1 MRRYFLLILLLFF
14 IPLAVANFTTVSSDT
29 TLVEGHNLQ
38 LFCIASGRPTPNITF
53 VRIFPDGSE
62 SDVLHRGAT
71 WDLINISRTDAGTY
85 RCTAN
90 NGVGNPVNHTLQV
103 NVQCEYTTED
113 RLF

>member
-1 MRRYFLLILLLFF
+1 MGRYFLLILLLFF

-38 LFCIASGRPTPNITF
+38 LFCIASGRPAPNITF

-71 WDLINISRTDAGTY
+71 WNLINISRTDAGTAQQTMEREIQWTIHY
-85 RCTAN
+85 ESMY
-90 NGVGNPVNHTLQV
+90 
-103 NVQCEYTTED
+103 NVSTRQKIV
-113 RLF
+113 FF